1 MKRLRYRPRYW
12 HYLMGHFID
21 IIRTKHLKTAFRF
34 PADKFYQSGGKRLK
48 VTAKITKSFEDAGK
62 LKAFATVCLADA
74 FLVTGVRVVECEKG
88 ITVFMPSMK
97 DKEDEYRDVC
107 FPIKPELR
115 GQINTAV
122 LNAYDASLK
131 ENEAYEE

>member
-1 MKRLRYRPRYW
+1 MPETTPLIKAALNLR
-12 HYLMGHFID
+12 
-21 IIRTKHLKTAFRF
+21 
-34 PADKFYQSGGKRLK
+34 GG
-48 VTAKITKSFEDAGK
+48 AG
-62 LKAFATVCLADA
+62 FDVY
-74 FLVTGVRVVECEKG
+74 G

-115 GQINTAV
+115 SQINTAV

-131 ENEAYEE
+131 ENEPDGE

>member
-1 MKRLRYRPRYW
+1 M
-12 HYLMGHFID
+12 
-21 IIRTKHLKTAFRF
+21 
-34 PADKFYQSGGKRLK
+34 K
-48 VTAKITKSFEDAGK
+48 VTAKITKSFTDAGK

-74 FLVTGVRVVECEKG
+74 FLVTGVRVVACEKG

-115 GQINTAV
+115 SQINTAV
-122 LNAYDASLK
+122 LNAYDACLK
-131 ENEAYEE
+131 ENEPDGEYQADNLHHKGGESDWRLYWCFLSWQS

>member
-1 MKRLRYRPRYW
+1 M
-12 HYLMGHFID
+12 
-21 IIRTKHLKTAFRF
+21 RTACRDTGRQILCNARKSLK
-34 PADKFYQSGGKRLK
+34 L
-48 VTAKITKSFEDAGK
+48 TAKIPKNLTEAGK

-74 FLVTGVRVVECEKG
+74 FLVTGVRVVACEKG

-115 GQINTAV
+115 SQIKAEHQNYRSDRSEIVT
-122 LNAYDASLK
+122 DAHRA
-131 ENEAYEE
+131 E

>member
-1 MKRLRYRPRYW
+1 M
-12 HYLMGHFID
+12 
-21 IIRTKHLKTAFRF
+21 
-34 PADKFYQSGGKRLK
+34 K
-48 VTAKITKSFEDAGK
+48 VTAKITKNFTDAGK

-74 FLVTGVRVVECEKG
+74 FLVTGVRVVACEKG

-115 GQINTAV
+115 SQTAV

-131 ENEAYEE
+131 ENEPDGE

>member
-1 MKRLRYRPRYW
+1 M
-12 HYLMGHFID
+12 
-21 IIRTKHLKTAFRF
+21 
-34 PADKFYQSGGKRLK
+34 K
-48 VTAKITKSFEDAGK
+48 VTAKITKNFTDAGK

-97 DKEDEYRDVC
+97 DKDEYRDVC

-115 GQINTAV
+115 SQINTTV

-131 ENEAYEE
+131 ENEADEE

>member
-1 MKRLRYRPRYW
+1 M
-12 HYLMGHFID
+12 
-21 IIRTKHLKTAFRF
+21 
-34 PADKFYQSGGKRLK
+34 K
-48 VTAKITKSFEDAGK
+48 VTAKITKNFTDAGK

-115 GQINTAV
+115 SQINTAV

-131 ENEAYEE
+131 RMKWMGNNSQIICATREVKRIGGYTGTSYRGSPEWSSCLY

>member
-1 MKRLRYRPRYW
+1 M
-12 HYLMGHFID
+12 
-21 IIRTKHLKTAFRF
+21 
-34 PADKFYQSGGKRLK
+34 K
-48 VTAKITKSFEDAGK
+48 VTAKITKSFTDAGK

-74 FLVTGVRVVECEKG
+74 FLVTGVRVVGCEKG

-107 FPIKPELR
+107 FPIKEDEYRDVCFPIKPELR
-115 GQINTAV
+115 SQINTAV

-131 ENEAYEE
+131 ENEPDGE

>member
-1 MKRLRYRPRYW
+1 MVEKGYNLARRTFIIAFWY
-12 HYLMGHFID
+12 YLLGNFLMNWKA
-21 IIRTKHLKTAFRF
+21 RCLKTI
-34 PADKFYQSGGKRLK
+34 QNIMGGKRLK
-48 VTAKITKSFEDAGK
+48 VTAKITKSFTDAGK

-115 GQINTAV
+115 SQINTAV
-122 LNAYDASLK
+122 LNAYDACLK
-131 ENEAYEE
+131 ENEPDGE